1 MSNQTTLSRQLAEW
15 CAALSWDQIPD
26 DARNLLALRLLDTA
40 GLIVVGTRTEAVGVA
55 LEFVGSNEGHAQST
69 ICGYPSR
76 VSASSAAL
84 VHGVAAHCRDYDDTF
99 MESVVHPGSVV
110 IPVALALAE
119 AGDTTDEAFAT
130 AIIAGYEIAARI
142 GAVAGRRLHARNLH
156 PTGIVGP
163 IAAAATA
170 ARLLDLTAEQTS
182 WAMGLA
188 ASMSGGLRAF
198 AVDGGWSKW
207 LHAGWAAHGGMA
219 AAQMAVRGFRGPE
232 HVLDGGY
239 DLYSALLHGETID
252 RSFLTAGLGSVW
264 QGNEAQFKYYPC
276 AHVIQPYIDAYLS
289 IAGEFDLQSSD
300 IAAIDCTIAPWA
312 ASIVCEPRA
321 DKLCPDTELA
331 AIGSLPYQIAV
342 AAMDRKVGLS
352 ALDVTIRERADI
364 RELATRIVHRVD
376 ETLGQAFDGEICVRT
391 ADGAR
396 HVKKAVAGAVDPD
409 KVKQKFIDNVGP
421 VLGTD
426 QAIAAAISV
435 CEDAGLSWRW
445 AVELFLN
452 AGRGDGN

>member
-1 MSNQTTLSRQLAEW
+1 MSTQTTPSRQLAEW
-15 CAALSWDQIPD
+15 CASLSWDHIPA
-26 DARNLLALRLLDTA
+26 DARNSLALRLLDTT
-40 GLIVVGTRTEAVGVA
+40 GLIIVGAQTEAVGVA
-55 LEFVGSNEGHAQST
+55 LDFVGSNEGHAQST
-69 ICGYPSR
+69 VCGYSSR

-99 MESVVHPGSVV
+99 MDSVVHPGSVV
-110 IPVALALAE
+110 IPTALALSE
-119 AGDTTDEAFAT
+119 ATNATDEAFAT

-207 LHAGWAAHGGMA
+207 LHVGWAAHGGIV
-219 AAQMAVRGFRGPE
+219 AAQMAGRGFRGPE
-232 HVLDGGY
+232 HVLEGGY

-252 RSFLTAGLGSVW
+252 RTGLIAGLGTLW
-264 QGNEAQFKYYPC
+264 KGNEAQFKYYPC
-276 AHVIQPYIDAYLS
+276 AHVIQPYIDAYLA
-289 IAGEFDLQSSD
+289 IADEFDLQSTD
-300 IAAIDCTIAPWA
+300 IAEIVCTIAPWA
-312 ASIVCEPRA
+312 AAIVCEPRA

-342 AAMDRKVGLS
+342 AAADRRVGLAALES
-352 ALDVTIRERADI
+352 AMRDRNDV
-364 RELATRIVHRVD
+364 RELAARVVHRTD

-396 HVKKAVAGAVDPD
+396 HVRKAVAGAVDPD
-409 KVKQKFIDNVGP
+409 KVRQKFIDNTGP
-421 VLGTD
+421 ILGTE
-426 QAIAAAISV
+426 QAIAAAASSG
-435 CEDAGLSWRW
+435 EDAGLSWRW
-445 AVELFLN
+445 AVDLFSKVDRGE
-452 AGRGDGN
+452 GR

>member
-1 MSNQTTLSRQLAEW
+1 MSKQTTPSRHLAEW
-15 CAALSWDQIPD
+15 CASLTWDQIPAEVRD
-26 DARNLLALRLLDTA
+26 GLALRLLDTT
-40 GLIVVGTRTEAVGVA
+40 GLIVVGAQTEAVGVA
-55 LEFVGSNEGHAQST
+55 LEFVGSNEEHARST
-69 ICGYPSR
+69 VCGYPGR

-84 VHGVAAHCRDYDDTF
+84 VHGVAGHCRDYDDTF
-99 MESVVHPGSVV
+99 MDSVVHPGSVV

-119 AGDTTDEAFAT
+119 AVDATDEAFAT

-170 ARLLDLTAEQTS
+170 ARLLDLTAQQTS

-207 LHAGWAAHGGMA
+207 LHVGWAAHGGIV

-252 RSFLTAGLGSVW
+252 RSGLTAGLGRVW
-264 QGNEAQFKYYPC
+264 QGNEAHFKYYPC
-276 AHVIQPYIDAYLS
+276 AHVIQPYIDSYLS
-289 IAGEFDLQSSD
+289 IAAEFDVQWTD
-300 IAAIDCTIAPWA
+300 IAEIECTITPWA
-312 ASIVCEPRA
+312 AAIVCEPRA

-352 ALDVTIRERADI
+352 ALDATMRERADV
-364 RELATRIVHRVD
+364 RALATRIVHRID

-391 ADGAR
+391 TDGAR
-396 HVKKAVAGAVDPD
+396 HVRKAVAGAVDPE
-409 KVKQKFIDNVGP
+409 KVRRKFIDNVGP
-421 VLGTD
+421 VLGTER
-426 QAIAAAISV
+426 ATAAATSV
-435 CEDAGLSWRW
+435 CEAGGLSWRW
-445 AVELFLN
+445 AVDLLTSF
-452 AGRGDGN
+452 GRGEGV